1 MRDSHGEALLN
12 GEERE
17 PVVEALAPEG
27 PPGGF
32 RSVAV
37 VGLGLMGGS
46 LVQRLHS
53 FSRPPRI
60 IGVDVD
66 SVTGLRVRGDGLVDV
81 FGLPG
86 DGLAGEADLVV
97 LACPVKAA
105 LRFLGEEGRTLR
117 PETVVTD
124 VTGLNN
130 PILRKASQVGIL
142 DRTVTGH
149 PLCGSESSGFAAAR
163 RDLYEGA
170 RVWLSADP
178 TVPESIRA
186 AVAAFWTDVGG
197 GVEWIDAAEHDE
209 TVAWISHLPQILAS
223 ALAGALDSAGYR
235 PRDLGPGGR
244 DMTRLAGSSP
254 TMWADLLEYS
264 VPATGL
270 GLTSISRALAMIAD
284 LLARREM
291 DHIKEFLELTHA
303 WAHEED
309 SLAERAEAESR
320 TADTAPE
327 GPVPV
332 GGGDERP

>member
-1 MRDSHGEALLN
+1 VGGAVP
-12 GEERE
+12 ER
-17 PVVEALAPEG
+17 A
-27 PPGGF
+27 PGGF
-32 RSVAV
+32 PSVAV

-46 LVQRLHS
+46 LVRRLRTFPH
-53 FSRPPRI
+53 PPRI

-66 SVTGLRVRGDGLVDV
+66 SVTGLRARADGLVDV

-86 DGLAGEADLVV
+86 DGLAGEAELVV

-105 LRFLGEEGRTLR
+105 LRFLAEEGRTLG
-117 PETVVTD
+117 PKTVVTD

-130 PILRKASQVGIL
+130 PLLRKAEQVGIL

-149 PLCGSESSGFAAAR
+149 PLCGSESSGFAAGRA
-163 RDLYEGA
+163 DLYQDA

-178 TVPESIRA
+178 TVPESLRT
-186 AVAAFWTDVGG
+186 AVADFWTDVGG
-197 GVEWIDAAEHDE
+197 QVEWIDAAEHDE

-254 TMWADLLEYS
+254 AMWADLLEYS

-270 GLTSISRALAMIAD
+270 GLTSISRALAVVAD

-309 SLAERAEAESR
+309 SLAERAEAETS
-320 TADTAPE
+320 TSGGVP
-327 GPVPV
+327 GGSVPV
-332 GGGDERP
+332 AGGGGRP